1 MLKKW
6 IRWCLSKLYQVEI
19 KGDEHLDEVGERVIV
34 VANHSSFLDAVLLWA
49 FLPIELTF
57 AINTQIHKQWYVR
70 LIKGM
75 VHMFALDPVNPLS
88 LRSLVRRLSE
98 GGAVVIFPEGR
109 ITVTGALMKIY
120 QGPGLVAL
128 KADAQILPVAIA
140 GAMYTPFSRMRG
152 KVRLRWFPR
161 ISLTIFPP
169 KQLECDEAIRGR
181 ARREQAGKLLSD
193 IMIETVFDAGN
204 HDTTLFQR
212 LLDARQTHG
221 GGQIVVEDILR
232 QPLNYND
239 LILRSLLLGEKLT
252 QSTQAHERVGVLLPN
267 MASCVVTFW
276 ALQAYARVP
285 AMLNF
290 TAGGAGLV
298 AAAEVGQLKT
308 VITARLFVEKAK
320 LDDAVAALSGVVRII
335 YLEDLAKEIGLTQ
348 KIATL
353 PISRIDALI
362 KKKVSIPVKFDDA
375 AVVLFTSGT
384 EGLPK
389 GVVLSHRN
397 LLSNIQQVAARFD
410 FTSKDVVLSTLPLF
424 HSFGLTGCC
433 LLPVLNGVKSFYY
446 PTPLHYRV
454 IPEVAYD
461 INATVIFGTNTFL
474 AGYGRVAHPYDFYS
488 VRFVF
493 AGAEKLQPEV
503 RKLWEEKFGI
513 RVFEGYGAT
522 ECSPVVAC
530 NSPMDYRAGTVG
542 RLMPGMEYQFEPV
555 PGLDSGQRLHVK
567 GPNVMNGYLL
577 ADHPGELVPPH
588 SVFGRGW
595 YDTGDIV
602 TITDGFVSIEG
613 RAKRFA
619 KIGGEMISLAAVEAM
634 CAGCWPEAEHVAMNF
649 PDERKGEF
657 IVVLTTATEVK
668 RAQLSSWAREQGY
681 AELQIPKSLL
691 TASAIPLLGSGKVD
705 YQAVKREI
713 ESRWQS

>member
-1 MLKKW
+1 MLKRW
-6 IRWCLSKLYQVEI
+6 LRWCLTKLYKVEL
-19 KGDEHLDEVGERVIV
+19 KGAENINDAGDRVIV
-34 VANHSSFLDAVLLWA
+34 VANHTSFLDALLLWA
-49 FLPIELTF
+49 FLPMELTF

-88 LRSLVRRLSE
+88 LRSLVRRLRQ

-128 KADAQILPVAIA
+128 KADAQILPVTIS

-152 KVRLRWFPR
+152 KVRLSWFPK
-161 ISLTIFPP
+161 ITLTVFSPRM
-169 KQLECDEAIRGR
+169 LDCDDNIRGR
-181 ARREQAGKLLSD
+181 QRREQAGKLLSD
-193 IMIETVFDAGN
+193 IMTETVFNAGN
-204 HDTTLFQR
+204 HDATLFQR

-221 GGQIVVEDILR
+221 GGQVIVEDILR

-239 LILRSLLLGEKLT
+239 LILRSLLLGEKL
-252 QSTQAHERVGVLLPN
+252 SEYAQAQERVGILLPN
-267 MASCVVTFW
+267 MGSCVVTFW

-308 VITARLFVEKAK
+308 VITARLFIEKAK
-320 LDDAVAALSGVVRII
+320 LEDSIAALSAVVRIV
-335 YLEDLAKEIGLTQ
+335 YLEDIAKGIGLMQ
-348 KIATL
+348 KLSTL
-353 PISRIDALI
+353 PISRIDAFV
-362 KKKVSIPVKFDDA
+362 KKKARVDVQPDDA

-433 LLPVLNGVKSFYY
+433 LLPILNGVKSFYY

-493 AGAEKLQPEV
+493 AGAEKLQADV

-522 ECSPVVAC
+522 ECSPVIAC

-542 RLMPGMEYQFEPV
+542 RLMPGMEYQFESV
-555 PGLDSGQRLHVK
+555 PGLEQGQRLHVK

-577 ADHPGELVPPH
+577 ADKPGELVPP
-588 SVFGRGW
+588 SSCFGQGW

-634 CAGCWPEAEHVAMNF
+634 CLACWPDSEHVAMNF
-649 PDERKGEF
+649 PDERKGEV
-657 IVVLTTATEVK
+657 IVVLTTAKEVK
-668 RAQLSSWAREQGY
+668 RAQLSSWAREQGH
-681 AELQIPKSLL
+681 AELQIPKSLVF
-691 TASAIPLLGSGKVD
+691 AKSIPLLGSGKVD
-705 YQAVKREI
+705 YQAVRGEI
-713 ESRWQS
+713 ESKR